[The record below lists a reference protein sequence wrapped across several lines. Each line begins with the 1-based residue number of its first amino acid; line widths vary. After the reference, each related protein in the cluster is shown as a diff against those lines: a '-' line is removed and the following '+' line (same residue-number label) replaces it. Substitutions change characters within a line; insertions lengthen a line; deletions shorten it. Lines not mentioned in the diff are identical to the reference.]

1 MPPVVAAAIVTGIAG
16 AGTATIAA
24 KSQSGANKRAIQA
37 QERAAARAEA
47 AAREEDALNRA
58 DAERRDAE
66 DRRRWEVEQAN
77 LARKQAQDDAL
88 LKDSL
93 ARSNYEDAIRYGK
106 MVNLARLTGQP
117 LPPPL
122 PTRSSIDLLSNVQP
136 AQTRQAS
143 APVMSR
149 PSSANASIP
158 SPGAFPASPLS
169 AEQPMRPMNQLVGRR
184 RVI

>member
-24 KSQSGANKRAIQA
+24 KSQSGANKRAIEA

-77 LARKQAQDDAL
+77 LARRQAQDDER
-88 LKDSL
+88 L
-93 ARSNYEDAIRYGK
+93 AYEDQIRYGK

-122 PTRSSIDLLSNVQP
+122 PRRGGGSIGSLAADE
-136 AQTRQAS
+136 AS
-143 APVMSR
+143 HTYGAPIMSR
-149 PSSANASIP
+149 PSRANASIP

-169 AEQPMRPMNQLVGRR
+169 AEQPMRPMTQLVGRR